1 MARRFIHFARRCLL
15 SWRRWA
21 IESRSDSE
29 MMIESDEC
37 GTADAGEEWM
47 GEAESLRHDM
57 ALPIMRM
64 SESDEGGTADAGE
77 ESSWMGDAESLRHDM
92 ALPIMHTYMTEH
104 MIYMADDTGGRNPPD
119 PENDAELMG
128 QIQSASRR
136 LQELTGQRMP
146 VMMSLMP
153 GVHVTDDDDDE
164 EAERQQHP
172 ALDEIPLHLQE

>member
-1 MARRFIHFARRCLL
+1 MARRFIHFARQCLL

-57 ALPIMRM
+57 ALPIMH
-64 SESDEGGTADAGE
+64 E
-77 ESSWMGDAESLRHDM
+77 
-92 ALPIMHTYMTEH
+92 YMTEH
-104 MIYMADDTGGRNPPD
+104 MIEMEDDTGGWNPPD

-146 VMMSLMP
+146 VMIMSDSLMP
-153 GVHVTDDDDDE
+153 GVHVTDDDDE

-172 ALDEIPLHLQE
+172 ALDEIPLHIQE